1 MTVIEY
7 PKKFIGPSLAELVD
21 KKDLVNIR
29 YMIYSTWLGM
39 ICVGFVI
46 GVSCVRIGWV

>member
-1 MTVIEY
+1 MTIVDY
-7 PKKFIGPSLAELVD
+7 PKRMIGPSLAELVD

-29 YMIYSTWLGM
+29 YMIYTTWLGM

-46 GVSCVRIGWV
+46 GVSFARFGWV